1 MISPEGVQV
10 KHGRRFGI
18 VPDYILE
25 ARDISLQARAVAAWL
40 AGRSDG
46 FQVRIGPMC
55 RMLGLSEA
63 RWLTVRKD
71 LQRIGWWQ
79 SYRRQTSSG
88 KIAWCHEFKDTPP
101 AAATIPQKTMD
112 GQTTAGRAMA
122 DGKQD
127 KPKGQHQEEKT
138 NKTTT
143 TQNSK
148 STATAHAVVLSA
160 REAIERHRAQHG
172 LAAWGDQVWEPAAS
186 LLGEVDPGLMEPI
199 AAQWRAAMMRTG
211 SAALAKPI
219 LYLQKLAQ
227 KAKAG
232 EFDPAGYSHESRT
245 RPQPP
250 PPKTDQAGTADFL
263 RELKRDLGRGGA
275 G

>member
-1 MISPEGVQV
+1 MKSSDDGVQI

-25 ARDISLQARAVAAWL
+25 SKDISLPARTVAAWL

-63 RWLTVRKD
+63 RWRSVRKD

-79 SYRRQTSSG
+79 SCRCQTADG
-88 KIAWCHEFKDTPP
+88 RIVWHHEFRDTPP
-101 AAATIPQKTMD
+101 ASTIPQKTMD
-112 GQTTAGRAMA
+112 GQTM
-122 DGKQD
+122 DGGSIHGEQQD
-127 KPKGQHQEEKT
+127 IPRGQNQKDKT

-148 STATAHAVVLSA
+148 STAHAVVLAA

-232 EFDPAGYSHESRT
+232 EFDPAGYAHESRT
-245 RPQPP
+245 RPQTP